1 MTNGAVTRVSRIG
14 SDNTRWEV
22 EIDPVA
28 KANPGFDAKSHPPVT
43 VWLSAASSCGGPT
56 SICAGGGDG
65 GDLRPLYGTT
75 TAIVAGPPLT
85 ARFRDVP
92 ATHDG
97 ASDFSFTVDFSE
109 FVRDAARR
117 HFSVVNGQ
125 WSSSTRL
132 DAATGARTGRDSFSV
147 SITPS
152 GESDVGISMPVP
164 SHCSPGAC
172 TPDGRR
178 LSNSPRATVRHL
190 GREPAGFGARFEDV
204 PARHASEPFT
214 FVLVFEFGEDIEAA
228 GDATLAAGTDV
239 AAAFTVTEATLT
251 AAREDPGSD
260 RRWTITVTPRS
271 AAAVTI
277 ELPAT
282 SDCNDAG
289 AICTA
294 VGDRLEEA
302 NEATVEGPLTARF
315 RGVPARHVFE
325 PFTFVLEFSADVEL
339 ADGTDVAGAFTVGG
353 ATLTAAR
360 EAEGSDRRWVITVT
374 PLASPDT
381 PGSAADVTIELPATS
396 DCSDEGAVCTTT
408 GDRLGGTVEATVRAA
423 LMARFLDVPERRGI
437 ENGAEVRDIAF
448 TVEFTRRIQVRDSV
462 LVLSDDARTE
472 FNSFSYFFEVEGGEL
487 TDATLIRDE
496 TATPAY
502 LGPSDQVSA
511 WYGRRFRVVIRADE
525 GADTTTF
532 TLPAQTN
539 CNHVSSAVFGS
550 VYPLCVLSNT
560 REWLRNSPTATVAA
574 PQRPSVVVSSSS
586 PPVVPGS
593 FTAAF
598 TFSEPVEGFEL
609 GDIWAVNAAASDL
622 SGSGASYSATITPA
636 ADGTVVV
643 RVPADRAGAALDS
656 SPNDRSNVLVRTR
669 GQGSGV
675 GVDTWDRSAVLASYR
690 AEFGRVEPA
699 SGFTGSVAACTAGTT
714 SAAFRASVLQRVN
727 WYRRMA
733 GVGTVTEDAA
743 MSATAQQKAL
753 IMLAQQ
759 QLSHTP
765 DSTWACYVELADAT
779 ENLGLGA
786 AGTGGVSGYMRD
798 PGAHNHPVEH
808 RRNIL
813 SPYVTS
819 IGTGDVFGGSGE
831 YQAANAMHFGIAFD
845 STPAA
850 RELRG
855 FVAWPAPG
863 YAPAQTVWG
872 RWSFS
877 KQQVTTSE
885 DNNIVTKLLAGP
897 DFSGAAVAVSD
908 DDGPVAAAIINRD
921 GALVWAVGGDTDSD
935 LLPAPAGG
943 DHCYKV
949 TVSGVVIDGETQ
961 DPYEYAVCVIDPA
974 A

>member
-1 MTNGAVTRVSRIG
+1 M
-14 SDNTRWEV
+14 
-22 EIDPVA
+22 
-28 KANPGFDAKSHPPVT
+28 
-43 VWLSAASSCGGPT
+43 
-56 SICAGGGDG
+56 
-65 GDLRPLYGTT
+65 
-75 TAIVAGPPLT
+75 
-85 ARFRDVP
+85 
-92 ATHDG
+92 
-97 ASDFSFTVDFSE
+97 
-109 FVRDAARR
+109 
-117 HFSVVNGQ
+117 
-125 WSSSTRL
+125 
-132 DAATGARTGRDSFSV
+132 
-147 SITPS
+147 
-152 GESDVGISMPVP
+152 
-164 SHCSPGAC
+164 
-172 TPDGRR
+172 
-178 LSNSPRATVRHL
+178 
-190 GREPAGFGARFEDV
+190 
-204 PARHASEPFT
+204 
-214 FVLVFEFGEDIEAA
+214 
-228 GDATLAAGTDV
+228 
-239 AAAFTVTEATLT
+239 
-251 AAREDPGSD
+251 
-260 RRWTITVTPRS
+260 
-271 AAAVTI
+271 
-277 ELPAT
+277 
-282 SDCNDAG
+282 
-289 AICTA
+289 
-294 VGDRLEEA
+294 
-302 NEATVEGPLTARF
+302 
-315 RGVPARHVFE
+315 
-325 PFTFVLEFSADVEL
+325 
-339 ADGTDVAGAFTVGG
+339 
-353 ATLTAAR
+353 
-360 EAEGSDRRWVITVT
+360 
-374 PLASPDT
+374 
-381 PGSAADVTIELPATS
+381 TIELPATS

-487 TDATLIRDE
+487 TDATLIRHE

-539 CNHVSSAVFGS
+539 CNHVSSAVFGA

-586 PPVVPGS
+586 PPVVSGG

-598 TFSEPVEGFEL
+598 TFSEPVEDFEL
-609 GDIWAVNAAASDL
+609 GDIWVVNAAASDL

-656 SPNDRSNVLVRTR
+656 SPNHRSNVLVRTR

-690 AEFGRVEPA
+690 AEFERVEPD
-699 SGFTGSVAACTAGTT
+699 SGFTGSVDGDVGAGVAACTAGTT
-714 SAAFRASVLQRVN
+714 SSAFRASVLQRVN

-765 DSTWACYVELADAT
+765 DSTWACYVELAAAT

-798 PGAHNHPVEH
+798 PGAHNQPVEH

-877 KQQVTTSE
+877 KQQVTTQQ
-885 DNNIVTKLLAGP
+885 DGDTVTKMLSGP

-908 DDGPVAAAIINRD
+908 DDGAVAATIINRD
-921 GALVWAVGGDTDSD
+921 GALVWAVGGDTNSRR
-935 LLPAPAGG
+935 LPAPAGG

-949 TVSGVVIDGETQ
+949 TVSGVVIDSVLQ

>member
-1 MTNGAVTRVSRIG
+1 M
-14 SDNTRWEV
+14 
-22 EIDPVA
+22 
-28 KANPGFDAKSHPPVT
+28 
-43 VWLSAASSCGGPT
+43 
-56 SICAGGGDG
+56 
-65 GDLRPLYGTT
+65 
-75 TAIVAGPPLT
+75 
-85 ARFRDVP
+85 
-92 ATHDG
+92 
-97 ASDFSFTVDFSE
+97 DFSE

-125 WSSSTRL
+125 WSASTRL

-152 GESDVGISMPVP
+152 GESSVVISMPVP

-251 AAREDPGSD
+251 AAREDEGSD
-260 RRWTITVTPRS
+260 QRWTITVTPRS
-271 AAAVTI
+271 TAAVTI

-315 RGVPARHVFE
+315 RNVPARHLFE
-325 PFTFVLEFSADVEL
+325 PFTFVLEFSDDVEL
-339 ADGTDVAGAFTVGG
+339 AGGTDVAGAFTVTG

-360 EAEGSDRRWVITVT
+360 EGPGSDRRWVVTVT

-423 LMARFLDVPERRGI
+423 LMARFVGVPERRGI

-462 LVLSDDARTE
+462 LVLNDDARTV
-472 FNSFSYFFEVEGGEL
+472 FNSFRYFFAVEGGEL

-496 TATPAY
+496 TAAPAY

-511 WYGRRFRVVIRADE
+511 WYGRRFSVVVRADE

-539 CNHVSSAVFGS
+539 CNHVSSAVYGA

-586 PPVVPGS
+586 PPVVSGG

-598 TFSEPVEGFEL
+598 TFSEPVDGFEL

-643 RVPADRAGAALDS
+643 RVPADRAGAVLDS

-690 AEFGRVEPA
+690 TEFGRDEPA

-727 WYRRMA
+727 WFRRMA
-733 GVGTVTEDAA
+733 GIGTVTEDAA
-743 MSATAQQKAL
+743 MSATAQAKAL

-759 QLSHTP
+759 ELDHDP
-765 DSTWACYVELADAT
+765 PADWACYVELAAAT

-786 AGTGGVSGYMRD
+786 AGIGGVSGYMRD

-831 YQAANAMHFGIAFD
+831 YQAANAMHFGIDFD
-845 STPAA
+845 SEPAA

-897 DFSGAAVAVSD
+897 DFSGATVAVSD
-908 DDGPVAAAIINRD
+908 DDGAVTAAIINRD

-935 LLPAPAGG
+935 RLPAPAGG

-949 TVSGVVIDGETQ
+949 TVSGVVIDGVLQ